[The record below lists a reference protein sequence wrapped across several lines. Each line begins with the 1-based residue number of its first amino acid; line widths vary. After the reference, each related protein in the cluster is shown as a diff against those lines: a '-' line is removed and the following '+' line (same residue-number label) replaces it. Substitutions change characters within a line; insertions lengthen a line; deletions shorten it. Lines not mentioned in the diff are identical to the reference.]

1 LAENQLDT
9 ADKSAVDLERETPLV
24 EMGTHRIED
33 EDAVGFGYSTTGDEV
48 EELLEESTL
57 ADAGN
62 AVAAGMEAAH
72 LHAHRIQAQGISIS
86 EDLICWIVESCHV
99 R

>member
-1 LAENQLDT
+1 LAENRLDT
-9 ADKSAVDLERETPLV
+9 ADKSAVGLERETPPV

-33 EDAVGFGYSTTGDEV
+33 KDAVGFGCSTTGDEV

-57 ADAGN
+57 VDADN

-72 LHAHRIQAQGISIS
+72 LHARRIQAQGILIS
-86 EDLICWIVESCHV
+86 EDLICWIVESCYM